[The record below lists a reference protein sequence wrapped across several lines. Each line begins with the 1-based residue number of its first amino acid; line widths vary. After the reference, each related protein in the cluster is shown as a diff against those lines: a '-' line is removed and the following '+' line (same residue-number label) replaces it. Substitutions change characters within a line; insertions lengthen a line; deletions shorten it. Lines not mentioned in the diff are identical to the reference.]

1 MSNPDNRKSW
11 LSRRRGLASIAA
23 GAVVLAVVV
32 VGILLSAGSDGG
44 SLANVPTF
52 KVEQGP
58 LLISISESGTITA
71 RDQVVVKSEV
81 EGRPT
86 IIYLIDEGVHVEPG
100 DLLVELDS
108 SGLQS
113 DLVDQEIKVQNA
125 EAAMIQA
132 QEELAVAQ
140 NQAEAD
146 IAQAK
151 LDYEFAKQDLQKYVE
166 GDYPMLLKE
175 ADTEIQLKRE
185 ALEQAAETL
194 KWSEDLFKQKYISL
208 NELESDRTAHSRAK
222 LEYELALQA
231 KEVLTQY
238 TYHRDMATY
247 ESAVEQMKMA
257 LERTLRSAK
266 ASLVQAEANAR
277 AKQAEYNREVQKKQ
291 KLEDQIAKCR
301 MTAPVAGM
309 VVYAT
314 TGRGS
319 WRGNAEPLEEGQEVR
334 ERQELIYLPTASA
347 MQAEIKIHESSLDKV
362 AVGMPVRITV
372 DALPGRTFSGRV
384 SKISP
389 LPDAQSIWLN
399 PDLKVYS
406 TQIDLD
412 GELKDVRTGMTC
424 RAEVLIDHYNDAIYV
439 PVQSVVRVGNQP
451 TVYVREG
458 DEFVPRPVDLGLS
471 NNRMVRVIDGVRP
484 GELVSLAPPLAP
496 AAAEDEAFAAAPP
509 EALTETASAKA
520 TDATAT
526 PTVTPAANAAP
537 APEAE
542 TAQTDAAPQA
552 ESAAPAEGR
561 RRMGNLT
568 PEQREQFRQRMQNM
582 TPEERQ
588 KLREQR
594 RRAEA
599 PAAEAGS

>member
-1 MSNPDNRKSW
+1 
-11 LSRRRGLASIAA
+11 
-23 GAVVLAVVV
+23 
-32 VGILLSAGSDGG
+32 
-44 SLANVPTF
+44 
-52 KVEQGP
+52 
-58 LLISISESGTITA
+58 
-71 RDQVVVKSEV
+71 
-81 EGRPT
+81 
-86 IIYLIDEGVHVEPG
+86 
-100 DLLVELDS
+100 
-108 SGLQS
+108 
-113 DLVDQEIKVQNA
+113 
-125 EAAMIQA
+125 
-132 QEELAVAQ
+132 
-140 NQAEAD
+140 
-146 IAQAK
+146 
-151 LDYEFAKQDLQKYVE
+151 
-166 GDYPMLLKE
+166 
-175 ADTEIQLKRE
+175 
-185 ALEQAAETL
+185 
-194 KWSEDLFKQKYISL
+194 
-208 NELESDRTAHSRAK
+208 
-222 LEYELALQA
+222 
-231 KEVLTQY
+231 
-238 TYHRDMATY
+238 
-247 ESAVEQMKMA
+247 
-257 LERTLRSAK
+257 
-266 ASLVQAEANAR
+266 
-277 AKQAEYNREVQKKQ
+277 
-291 KLEDQIAKCR
+291 
-301 MTAPVAGM
+301 
-309 VVYAT
+309 
-314 TGRGS
+314 
-319 WRGNAEPLEEGQEVR
+319 
-334 ERQELIYLPTASA
+334 
-347 MQAEIKIHESSLDKV
+347 
-362 AVGMPVRITV
+362 MPVRITV

-496 AAAEDEAFAAAPP
+496 AAAEDESFAAAPP

-526 PTVTPAANAAP
+526 PTVTPVANAAP